1 MTANNGNLNGLKAS
15 SKRLDLDQQPQNIQ
29 KVEIGNQVALEI
41 NSLVT
46 EIQALVV
53 ASHQQLEDKI
63 QQELSKLLSVLRQ
76 AGKLANQKNLAEA
89 ETLEAELKVVT
100 LNLSIAIAALK
111 EGKNFLLA
119 KKLRQDAE
127 SALRKAEKTWQAW
140 FVDSYKRFLHS
151 ARMPTKILTG
161 LMVALPIYIC
171 VPAQIAQVLI
181 NATDNLV
188 EQGVLTDSLEDRN
201 QDIPIMYDKDFI
213 DLTNLFILSI
223 ISGATGSIISIL
235 TRIDEYKNKDENE
248 EYEDSILPIV
258 IGVIKPVVGAGFGV
272 LVFAIIAS
280 QILPI
285 SLGHTNDQKRQ
296 DLRWLSFV
304 AITFVAG
311 FSERL
316 VKDIISQTEEQ
327 FVTTKIDGRT
337 QMLLSTTEDE
347 EVS

>member
-1 MTANNGNLNGLKAS
+1 MA
-15 SKRLDLDQQPQNIQ
+15 KR
-29 KVEIGNQVALEI
+29 
-41 NSLVT
+41 
-46 EIQALVV
+46 
-53 ASHQQLEDKI
+53 
-63 QQELSKLLSVLRQ
+63 
-76 AGKLANQKNLAEA
+76 
-89 ETLEAELKVVT
+89 
-100 LNLSIAIAALK
+100 
-111 EGKNFLLA
+111 
-119 KKLRQDAE
+119 LRQDAE
-127 SALRKAEKTWQAW
+127 SALRKAEKTRRAW
-140 FVDSYKRFLHS
+140 FVDVYKRFLHS
-151 ARMPTKILTG
+151 ARMPTKILTE
-161 LMVALPIYIC
+161 LMVALPIYVYI
-171 VPAQIAQVLI
+171 PAQIAHVLI
-181 NATDNLV
+181 NATNNLV

-201 QDIPIMYDKDFI
+201 QDIPIMYDKDFV

-258 IGVIKPVVGAGFGV
+258 IGIIKPIVGAGFGV
-272 LVFAIIAS
+272 LVFAIIGS

-327 FVTTKIDGRT
+327 FAPLKTNAPT
-337 QMLLSTTEDE
+337 QVYLAPME
-347 EVS
+347 EEAS